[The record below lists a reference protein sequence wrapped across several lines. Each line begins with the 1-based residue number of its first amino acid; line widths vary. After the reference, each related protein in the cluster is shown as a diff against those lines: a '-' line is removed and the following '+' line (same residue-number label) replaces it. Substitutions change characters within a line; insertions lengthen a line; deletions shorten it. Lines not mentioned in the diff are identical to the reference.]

1 MTRVT
6 IIAFDAGVGRSY
18 IATDTVS
25 VDRTITRRKKFM
37 HRQDRNWMQKT
48 IGAPIREGALF
59 LEQ

>member
-25 VDRTITRRKKFM
+25 VDSKDYQTKEI
-37 HRQDRNWMQKT
+37 H
-48 IGAPIREGALF
+48 APIR
-59 LEQ
+59 